1 MGMHIYFYHILE
13 RLLKQPFPHKVIGC
27 YCGEGS
33 LPEYELVPWTALHKS
48 APFLSSPRNVFPLR
62 FKSVLFI
69 LCPPRKK
76 M

>member
-33 LPEYELVPWTALHKS
+33 LPEYELVPWTAQKRLCTME
-48 APFLSSPRNVFPLR
+48 LSEN
-62 FKSVLFI
+62 
-69 LCPPRKK
+69 
-76 M
+76 